1 MSKILRQ
8 GSCAGIKGDTKF
20 YSDLENTIIVHVL
33 KYYNNTCIYMYI
45 VKFTQAETSK
55 TGFAELQ
62 KIM

>member
-33 KYYNNTCIYMYI
+33 KYYNNTCIYMYE
-45 VKFTQAETSK
+45 FTRNHPQMET
-55 TGFAELQ
+55 
-62 KIM
+62 